1 MYVASEA
8 EMEIAI
14 SNCIIRNEE
23 RVKFLGIH
31 IDGDLK
37 FNYHVNQFCE
47 KASKKLNALARICIS
62 MDTRKRRTLTK
73 AFITSQFSYCPLIWM
88 LHSRNMEHKLNKIHR
103 RAFQLVH
110 EHFHDLTF
118 EELLAKDDSVS
129 IHKKNLQILASKF
142 LSQKM
147 ECHLK

>member
-1 MYVASEA
+1 
-8 EMEIAI
+8 
-14 SNCIIRNEE
+14 
-23 RVKFLGIH
+23 
-31 IDGDLK
+31 
-37 FNYHVNQFCE
+37 
-47 KASKKLNALARICIS
+47 
-62 MDTRKRRTLTK
+62 MDARKRRTLMK
-73 AFITSQFSYCPLIWM
+73 AFITSQLSYCPLIWM

-118 EELLAKDDSVS
+118 EELLAKDGSVS